1 MLDEDTTS
9 WEVNRHTMLFFKS
22 VMKCLATLSWKEAI
36 LAELTFTPVA
46 RVAISISSRAAI
58 NSSTQFA
65 AGNNASSIV

>member
-1 MLDEDTTS
+1 MLNEDTTS
-9 WEVNRHTMLFFKS
+9 WEVNQHTMLFFKS

-36 LAELTFTPVA
+36 AKVTFTPVA
-46 RVAISISSRAAI
+46 LSISSRASI

>member
-1 MLDEDTTS
+1 MLNEDTTS
-9 WEVNRHTMLFFKS
+9 WGVNQHTMLFFKS

-36 LAELTFTPVA
+36 LAKVTFTPVPL
-46 RVAISISSRAAI
+46 SISSRASI